1 MLEQKVP
8 VLIIGAGP
16 AGLLLANRLGR
27 QGVECLLVD
36 KRRFHPEN
44 GRAIALTPPSLS
56 ILKRMDLLTPFLDR
70 GVKVEEA
77 RVYAERTEVGT
88 LHFRGGPAEFPFVL
102 SIPQNT
108 GLSLLTGRL
117 REYRSVIFCS
127 GLELK
132 GLIPESGGVR
142 ALLGVPGGNASVGVD
157 ASWVIG
163 CDGRSSRTRAAA
175 GIGFSYESDSP
186 RFVMGDY
193 KDRTEWDPEARL
205 YFTDQGSLESFP
217 LPGGKRRWI
226 ASAPAGGQGTGP
238 LEARARRLCGVDL
251 HGLACSAATDY
262 VSERLLADTFWN
274 GRVILAGDAAHV
286 MSPIGGQGMNTG
298 LADADWLGSLIPMLG
313 SPGEACRLL
322 NDYERNR
329 KKAFQT
335 ACARAAAGLS
345 LGPGPTVRTS
355 AFRSFFFTWERHA
368 PTAAERLAR
377 YAGPPRERE
386 PARAPAR
393 LSP

>member
-1 MLEQKVP
+1 
-8 VLIIGAGP
+8 
-16 AGLLLANRLGR
+16 
-27 QGVECLLVD
+27 
-36 KRRFHPEN
+36 
-44 GRAIALTPPSLS
+44 
-56 ILKRMDLLTPFLDR
+56 MDLLTPFLDR